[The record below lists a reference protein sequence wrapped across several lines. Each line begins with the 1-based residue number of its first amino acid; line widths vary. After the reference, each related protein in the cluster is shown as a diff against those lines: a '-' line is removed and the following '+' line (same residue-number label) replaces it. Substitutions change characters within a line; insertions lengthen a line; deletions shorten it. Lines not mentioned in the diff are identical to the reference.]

1 MKKPRFD
8 AEFDD
13 FYSKCLTELK
23 GRTNYTEAFIPILE
37 RYVTITAKLSKL
49 NSEIVDEEIT
59 VQHTNKA
66 GKTNEAS
73 SPAWRMFLALNREA
87 TQLAEKLE
95 LTPGTAPVKTDKDD
109 KKKGFDLSPLKLAK

>member
-1 MKKPRFD
+1 MGKPRFD
-8 AEFDD
+8 AEFEV
-13 FYSKCLTELK
+13 FYNKCLADLK
-23 GRTNYTEAFIPILE
+23 SRPNYSDSFLPILE

-87 TQLAEKLE
+87 VMLADKLK
-95 LTPGTAPVKTDKDD
+95 LSPATAPVSEKDG
-109 KKKGFDLSPLKLAK
+109 KKKGFELGKMKVA

>member
-1 MKKPRFD
+1 MEKPRFD
-8 AEFDD
+8 AEFED
-13 FYSKCLTELK
+13 FYNKCLAELK
-23 GRTNYTEAFIPILE
+23 ARANYSDAFLPILE

-66 GKTNEAS
+66 GKTNEAT

-87 TQLAEKLE
+87 LMLADKLK
-95 LTPGTAPVKTDKDD
+95 LSPSNAPVSEKGQ
-109 KKKGFDLSPLKLAK
+109 KKKGFELGKMKVA